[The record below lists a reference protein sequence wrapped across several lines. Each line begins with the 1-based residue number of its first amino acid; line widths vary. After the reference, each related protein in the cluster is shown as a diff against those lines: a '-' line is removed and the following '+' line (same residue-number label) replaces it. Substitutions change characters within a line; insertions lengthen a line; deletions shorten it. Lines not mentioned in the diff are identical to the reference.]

1 MKTAILLI
9 LTLAFLSA
17 CGGTEQAKSVSP
29 AGEEGAAAFAAG
41 VDTPAPAASETEEA
55 TETETAATS
64 TPKLLT
70 PPDWMPSDWDR
81 NAYRGADANLQPD
94 LVHALRQELQLTAP
108 FTLWAVAHDR
118 LIDEK
123 FEPVWVWWTALR
135 SCERGIRM
143 SEDLAG
149 EFGDRERG
157 KSALTKAREELRKFA
172 AAQPDDITMYF
183 TANLGQWN
191 ESTGDFP
198 LTNIGSAWN
207 IDALE
212 VERAT
217 DQAFRDGAE
226 VQLYSDR
233 SGQYLTHLRASIST
247 VACVAQDQKSV
258 YKFSRESQW
267 YVVFGDAGRGMGGLA
282 NYTSR
287 APLPG
292 FGMTRE
298 QAAALVQRNPE
309 RKVMVAV
316 KFGAK
321 EEPGF
326 VVGSQQSA
334 VRGVLRTIA
343 ITDATDGTVLARKNY

>member
-1 MKTAILLI
+1 MKAAKLHILI
-9 LTLAFLSA
+9 LTLVLLSA
-17 CGGTEQAKSVSP
+17 CGGTEEVRSASS
-29 AGEEGAAAFAAG
+29 AGQEGAAASAAG
-41 VDTPAPAASETEEA
+41 IDTPTSRASETGSA
-55 TETETAATS
+55 TETAVTS

-81 NAYRGADANLQPD
+81 NAYRGADANLQPRLIHD
-94 LVHALRQELQLTAP
+94 LRQELQLTAP

-157 KSALTKAREELRKFA
+157 KSALTEAREELRKFA
-172 AAQPDDITMYF
+172 ATQPDEITMYF

-198 LTNIGSAWN
+198 LTSLGSAWN

-212 VERAT
+212 VDRAT
-217 DQAFRDGAE
+217 DPSFKDGAE
-226 VQLYSDR
+226 VQLYTDR
-233 SGQYLTHLRASIST
+233 GGQYLTHMRASTSDI
-247 VACVAQDQKSV
+247 ACVAQDQKSV
-258 YKFSRESQW
+258 YRFPRQSQW
-267 YVVFGDAGRGMGGLA
+267 FVVFGEAGRGMGGLA
-282 NYTSR
+282 DYTTR
-287 APLPG
+287 APLPA

-298 QAAALVQRNPE
+298 QAAALAQRNPE

-316 KFGAK
+316 KFGAG
-321 EEPGF
+321 EPGF
-326 VVGSQQSA
+326 VVGSHQSA

-343 ITDATDGTVLARKNY
+343 ITDATDGTVLASRTY